1 MKKQQGAVRP
11 VGQER
16 VQAEDGKGRGTKTH
30 KDPGRE
36 RERQRQRWNH
46 KKHQRATQHTN
57 PWDERGKQLGVET
70 EGARVLVIK
79 QFNRDLFPRLV
90 SMKQLKKV
98 LHRSS
103 CLRLCGDK
111 GSPGPQRLRGGNGT
125 PGFPDTSGRQ
135 LKGRGIQD
143 GEEAAGDGPG
153 P

>member
-1 MKKQQGAVRP
+1 MEP
-11 VGQER
+11 QE
-16 VQAEDGKGRGTKTH
+16 APKSYPAH
-30 KDPGRE
+30 
-36 RERQRQRWNH
+36 
-46 KKHQRATQHTN
+46 N
-57 PWDERGKQLGVET
+57 PRDERGEQLGVET

-135 LKGRGIQD
+135 LKGRGIQG
-143 GEEAAGDGPG
+143 GEGAAGDGPG

>member
-1 MKKQQGAVRP
+1 MEKEEAQRH
-11 VGQER
+11 
-16 VQAEDGKGRGTKTH
+16 TKTQ
-30 KDPGRE
+30 G
-36 RERQRQRWNH
+36 ERQRDRDGTTGST
-46 KKHQRATQHTN
+46 KELPSTQIHGMKG
-57 PWDERGKQLGVET
+57 EQLGVET

-143 GEEAAGDGPG
+143 GEGAAGDGPG

>member
-1 MKKQQGAVRP
+1 MEKEEAQRH
-11 VGQER
+11 
-16 VQAEDGKGRGTKTH
+16 TKTQ
-30 KDPGRE
+30 G
-36 RERQRQRWNH
+36 ERQRDRDGTTGST
-46 KKHQRATQHTN
+46 KELPSTQIHGMKGAN
-57 PWDERGKQLGVET
+57 SWGWRQ
-70 EGARVLVIK
+70 GARVLVIK

-125 PGFPDTSGRQ
+125 AGFPDTSGRQ

-143 GEEAAGDGPG
+143 REEAAGDGPG